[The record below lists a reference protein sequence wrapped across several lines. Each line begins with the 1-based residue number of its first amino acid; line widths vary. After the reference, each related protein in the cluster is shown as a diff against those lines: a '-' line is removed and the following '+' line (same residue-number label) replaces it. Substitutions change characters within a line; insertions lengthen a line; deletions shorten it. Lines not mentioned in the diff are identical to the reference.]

1 MCFNYNVLS
10 LILPLIQTNS
20 TTYNLCHVIEQGLLL
35 KQPSSSGPFTIKR
48 IKKTPQSID
57 DREKRIEW
65 VKNHG
70 TCWNGRLHLARANG
84 GRGFMII
91 LAQIETQSWLTTSNW
106 KLTSRSP
113 WKDFIRYWGF
123 SINEKN
129 MCTHPFDGN
138 DPALSAPWAREHMF
152 SWGKQWHGSV
162 LEVVQSF
169 RMLLQYIVGPVTSR
183 FVSQYNF
190 LQITNLVSL
199 QSFICD
205 SKWAQIVLSVLKR
218 REAYD
223 NAWACLLLCWSN
235 ICSSY
240 FGPFSFSG
248 LLSGN
253 QWLCV

>member
-1 MCFNYNVLS
+1 MSCNRTSAFVKTVQQFRA
-10 LILPLIQTNS
+10 IQ
-20 TTYNLCHVIEQGLLL
+20 H
-35 KQPSSSGPFTIKR
+35 
-48 IKKTPQSID
+48 KKNKETPQSID

-65 VKNHG
+65 VKKHG

-91 LAQIETQSWLTTSNW
+91 LAQIETHSWLTTSNW

-129 MCTHPFDGN
+129 LCTHPSDGN
-138 DPALSAPWAREHMF
+138 DPALSALWARGHMF

-162 LEVVQSF
+162 LEVAQCF
-169 RMLLQYIVGPVTSR
+169 RILLQYTVGLVTSR
-183 FVSQYNF
+183 FLNQYNF
-190 LQITNLVSL
+190 LQITYLCIPAII
-199 QSFICD
+199 ICD
-205 SKWAQIVLSVLKR
+205 SKWVQTVLSVCKG
-218 REAYD
+218 REAHD

-253 QWLCV
+253 QRLCV